1 MLKLRPHHLLCLQK
15 FTGHGYDAAFTM
27 HMCQVVRQLRDAP
40 DTQVLL
46 TEGGDDLCRFCPMR
60 RSRVCLSREK
70 VRAMDD
76 SVLRLLGLSYGQ
88 VCDWHRLKA
97 MAAARIFETE
107 HIKTIC
113 GRCQW
118 TELCRNTKKGI
129 IDDEDEVQDN

>member
-70 VRAMDD
+70 VRVMDE
-76 SVLRLLGLSYGQ
+76 SVLRRLGLSCGKTYSWQ
-88 VCDWHRLKA
+88 HL
-97 MAAARIFETE
+97 AAAAAAGILAQPKHME
-107 HIKTIC
+107 TIC
-113 GRCQW
+113 VGCQW
-118 TELCRNTKKGI
+118 AELCRNTDKGI
-129 IDDEDEVQDN
+129 LYDEE